1 MPIREPYVEE
11 SHFYWKDTYIHGII
25 LLIWSE
31 LELLSF
37 YYNKVPFF
45 SVLEV
50 QTWTGERGE
59 HL

>member
-50 QTWTGERGE
+50 QT
-59 HL
+59 